1 MTPEQQRIE
10 HIKDRLKDI
19 ATRGIGQTLFD
30 IQDELWLLDCLLGAG
45 VKSSTAEI
53 DSAYDSLDN
62 SRLSKN
68 SSLGEQL
75 CSIQAT
81 IGVVICAL
89 ASVRSNADACNEAF
103 KKCHETDIEPAL
115 IDALIRQPQFL
126 DDAAAEIAMQQD
138 DNSVTATLRRQL
150 SNLLKKEGQ
159 ANG

>member
-10 HIKDRLKDI
+10 HIKERMKGI

-45 VKSSTAEI
+45 IKSSTAEVG
-53 DSAYDSLDN
+53 DAYDNLEDDKARRN
-62 SRLSKN
+62 AF
-68 SSLGEQL
+68 LGEQL

-81 IGVVICAL
+81 IGVVICGL
-89 ASVRSNADACNEAF
+89 ASVRGNADACNEVF

-115 IDALIRQPQFL
+115 IDALIRQPQHL
-126 DDAAAEIAMQQD
+126 DNEAAEISVHQQD
-138 DNSVTATLRRQL
+138 DNSGTATLRRQL
-150 SNLLKKEGQ
+150 SNLLKGK